1 MMKRSNKMNISKN
14 TWHFGVVADD
24 FFFMEGWYPSRS
36 LCLYFWQVVMRL
48 FFGMGLGLLAASP
61 LATAIVSLTGT
72 FDTASPLVKLYASFG
87 VIVSIF
93 YGLILV
99 CSISYLSVQGVKWVY
114 NKLPRKY
121 KEPKEHSNPKEP
133 SIIIEY
139 IKAKKAKV
147 CPMLNFTD

>member
-93 YGLILV
+93 YGLILAGF
-99 CSISYLSVQGVKWVY
+99 IIYFGVQGIKWV
-114 NKLPRKY
+114 KSKIPRKH
-121 KEPKEHSNPKEP
+121 KEPQEPKEP

-139 IKAKKAKV
+139 IKAKKDKV
-147 CPMLNFTD
+147 CPILNFTD

>member
-1 MMKRSNKMNISKN
+1 MNISKN

-36 LCLYFWQVVMRL
+36 LCLYFWQVVIRL
-48 FFGMGLGLLAASP
+48 FFGISIGLLAASP
-61 LATAIVSLTGT
+61 LSTIINYAT
-72 FDTASPLVKLYASFG
+72 DTLRSSPFLVEFYSFIG
-87 VIVSIF
+87 FLVGCFYLFVAVIF
-93 YGLILV
+93 ILACV
-99 CSISYLSVQGVKWVY
+99 VQAVKWV
-114 NKLPRKY
+114 NSKFPRKHI
-121 KEPKEHSNPKEP
+121 EPKEPKEP